1 MDDLLIGPQSDEY
14 FDSIY
19 GNNYGLDGYENM
31 WEFYLELLSELKGY
45 DI

>member
-19 GNNYGLDGYENM
+19 M
-31 WEFYLELLSELKGY
+31 WEFYLDLLSELNG
-45 DI
+45 DIY